1 MNKKLTG
8 ALLATAV
15 AGMFLAG
22 NAFAAGGDH
31 GHTKEAK
38 TVKCWGANACKGHGA
53 CKTSENACSGK
64 NGCKGKSWTNLTEE
78 ECKAKGGTTKE

>member
-22 NAFAAGGDH
+22 NAFAAGTTD
-31 GHTKEAK
+31 TKEAK

-53 CKTSENACSGK
+53 CKTSENGCAGK